1 MNILVLRFSAMGDV
15 ALAQPVI
22 KQILSQ
28 NANVEITLVTKP
40 EFAPLFAGLPRFK
53 FFGANFKSDFKGLS
67 GLVKLQKQLLTDVPY
82 DSVVDL
88 HDVVR
93 TWVLCFLLSIK
104 GVPYKRIDKDR
115 ASRKKLTRKNNKVFK
130 PIKHTSQK
138 YLDVFRQLGLQTGDL
153 SDLYSGPSPMPLHPG
168 NRGKALLDAGHFL
181 PKDRPW
187 VGLAPFSKH
196 PQKEWPLE
204 KIKILIK
211 ALTDEK
217 KFRVLL
223 FGGGKEEIS
232 RLKHLAGDNNDVLN
246 LAGSLNLAEEM
257 EVVRQLDLMITM
269 DSFNMHLAGLLGVK
283 IVSIWGATHP
293 YAGFGPLGKN
303 EKYLVQIPHQHLPCR
318 PCSIFGNRPCW
329 RGDFACMQ
337 QITPDMVMEKIT
349 LALSANL

>member
-1 MNILVLRFSAMGDV
+1 MNILVFRFSAMGDV

-22 KQILSQ
+22 KQMLSQ
-28 NANVEITLVTKP
+28 NADVEITLVTKP
-40 EFAPLFAGLPRFK
+40 EFAPLFEGLPRFK
-53 FFGANFKSDFKGLS
+53 FFGANFKRDFKGLS
-67 GLVKLQKQLLTDVPY
+67 GLVRLQKQLLTDVHY
-82 DSVVDL
+82 DYVVDL

-93 TWVLCFLLSIK
+93 TWILCFLLSIR
-104 GVPYKRIDKDR
+104 GIPYKRIDKDR
-115 ASRKKLTRKNNKVFK
+115 TSRKKLTRKNDKAFK
-130 PIKHTSQK
+130 PLKHTSQR
-138 YLDVFRQLGLQTGDL
+138 YLEVFRQVGLRTGDL
-153 SDLYSGPSPMPLHPG
+153 SDLQVTPSPVPFHPAS
-168 NRGKALLDAGHFL
+168 RWKALLNAGHFL

-204 KIKILIK
+204 KLKVLIK

-217 KFRVLL
+217 KFCVLL
-223 FGGGKEEIS
+223 FGGGQEEVS

-257 EVVRQLDLMITM
+257 EVVSQLDLMITM
-269 DSFNMHLAGLLGVK
+269 DSFNMHLAGLLGVR

-293 YAGFGPLGKN
+293 YAGFGPLGEN
-303 EKYLVQIPHQHLPCR
+303 EKYLVQISHQDLPCR

-349 LALSANL
+349 LALSAKL